1 MQTISYLLSIGLIF
15 VLLGCGTT
23 IATRE
28 TPKSTLSMKAT
39 AHYSSM
45 NLPKMSMDEFEQIK
59 NGMTY
64 KQVTEIVG
72 STGEIVAETG
82 NPGDKFYTVTYQ
94 YKGEGR
100 MWSNANAQLMFQGGR
115 LTTKTQ
121 SGIYKFPK

>member
-1 MQTISYLLSIGLIF
+1 MQTISYLLSIGLMF

-23 IATRE
+23 LATKV
-28 TPKSTLSMKAT
+28 TPKPT

-45 NLPKMSMDEFEQIK
+45 NLPNMSMDEFEQIK
-59 NGMTY
+59 TGMTY

-72 STGEIVAETG
+72 STGEIVVETG

-94 YKGEGR
+94 YNGEGR
-100 MWSNANAQLMFQGGR
+100 MWGNANAQLMFQGGR